1 MKVAHIGIYAKD
13 VDKLAQWYQDVLKMK
28 VVRKLER
35 VGRPPVYFLKT
46 DEGSEIE
53 ILPATKEGCKR
64 ELQESGYSH
73 VGIEVDNFDEFT
85 LYLKSRGITVYGVRI
100 TSHGWK
106 IGYIED
112 IEGNIIEIIEK

>member
-13 VDKLAQWYQDVLKMK
+13 VDKLAQWYQDILKMK

-35 VGRPPVYFLKT
+35 GERPPVYFLKAN
-46 DEGSEIE
+46 EGSEIE
-53 ILPATKEGCKR
+53 ILPATKEGRKR

-73 VGIEVDNFDEFT
+73 VGLEVDNFDEFV
-85 LYLKSRGITVYGVRI
+85 LYLKSRGVMVHGIRI
-100 TSHGWK
+100 TSHGWR

-112 IEGNIIEIIEK
+112 IEGNIIEIIKK